1 MSAWYQT
8 LAPAQ
13 AAAVLCL
20 AVILMAAATTILSV
34 SIVQCRRFW
43 QRSAELRAALKQ
55 TELETSL
62 KQELLA
68 HGLTPA
74 EIKQVIEA
82 TSADLVEI

>member
-1 MSAWYQT
+1 MSAWYQS
-8 LAPAQ
+8 LAPSQ
-13 AAAVLCL
+13 AAAVTCL
-20 AVILMAAATTILSV
+20 AMLRVAAATTIVGVL
-34 SIVQCRRFW
+34 IVQWRRLW
-43 QRSAELRAALKQ
+43 QRNAELHAALKQ
-55 TELETSL
+55 AELETSL